1 MTSLFERFHL
11 QSAIES
17 IDKTEFKG
25 LWVDKLWPNTP
36 GPFYG
41 ANTDS
46 CGTGPT
52 EAPYNS
58 GLDIN
63 GFEYIFKQ
71 PSTVQELNEVI
82 NAAAVNVLSGYACD
96 GDAHWTITLIQD
108 WWKQCHELL
117 RLCLSS
123 QYLAPELIDSPDT
136 TIRIYRRNARY
147 RLQYVRTELAG
158 YLASYSFLVEE
169 GRMPRED
176 DTIPLY
182 SW

>member
-1 MTSLFERFHL
+1 MTSSLERFDL
-11 QSAIES
+11 QTAIES

-25 LWVDKLWPNTP
+25 LWADKLWPNTP

-41 ANTDS
+41 ADTDS
-46 CGTGPT
+46 CGTGPLQ
-52 EAPYNS
+52 APYNS
-58 GLDIN
+58 GFDTN

-82 NAAAVNVLSGYACD
+82 KAAAMNVLSGYACD
-96 GDAHWTITLIQD
+96 GDAHWTISLIQE
-108 WWKQCHELL
+108 WWKQRHELL

-123 QYLAPELIDSPDT
+123 PYLAPELVDSPDT

-147 RLQYVRTELAG
+147 RLQYVRSELAG
-158 YLASYSFLVEE
+158 YLSWYSFLVEE
-169 GRMPRED
+169 GRSPHET